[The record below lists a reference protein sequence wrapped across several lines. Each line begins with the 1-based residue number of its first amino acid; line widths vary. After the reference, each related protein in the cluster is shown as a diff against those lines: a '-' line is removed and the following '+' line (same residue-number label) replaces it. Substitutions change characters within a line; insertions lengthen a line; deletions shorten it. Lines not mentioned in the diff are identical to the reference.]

1 MEPLDGLIVVSR
13 LQIKNR
19 MATCKSM
26 ATRCRLKITTCGLI
40 SSAVTVRFPVSKPA
54 MPPVRSRLREIN
66 ISESDAQISV
76 STAISFRFQ
85 VRPPPCPVLCHWP
98 ISSPSSSK
106 NPHAGNKILRAGAAQ
121 EPASHP
127 PPVEVSVQ
135 EKKEL
140 RGGGAIRSG
149 RPRRNQSEELA
160 IAVMDGGMGGGGGQ
174 QELSADNVRGIV
186 LALLSSGFIGSSF
199 IIKKKGLRRAAV
211 ASGISAGPSLPHLNA
226 VSFFLQG
233 LFDPLK
239 MSSVF
244 SLFASCAGVGGHSY
258 LLEPLWWV
266 GMITS
271 ELLFYWNSQ

>member
-160 IAVMDGGMGGGGGQ
+160 IAVMEGGMGGGGGGGQ

-199 IIKKKGLRRAAV
+199 IIKKKGLRRASV

-226 VSFFLQG
+226 VCFFLQS
-233 LFDPLK
+233 LFNPLK

-244 SLFASCAGVGGHSY
+244 PPF
-258 LLEPLWWV
+258 LLRVQGWV
-266 GMITS
+266 GTPICWS
-271 ELLFYWNSQ
+271 PCGGWA